1 MNTAATPPEKQ
12 LPDPLASALERM
24 GLSDQDKAAL
34 RAAFAQVATP
44 PAQELTP
51 LLEVAAEP
59 PKWWMQSR
67 TMLLN
72 GAVVA
77 LAGAAELIQ
86 VIEPNLGLLH
96 DLLPPSNY
104 ATVLAALA
112 GANALLRCATASG
125 ITFRRPA
132 IQQANTPPAGG

>member
-1 MNTAATPPEKQ
+1 MNTAATPPEKH

-24 GLSDQDKAAL
+24 NMPDQDKAAL
-34 RAAFAQVATP
+34 RAALAQVMTP
-44 PAQELTP
+44 TQELP
-51 LLEVAAEP
+51 ASVEVAAEP

-72 GAVVA
+72 GVVVA
-77 LAGAAELIQ
+77 LAGTAELMQ

-96 DLLPPSNY
+96 DLLSPSSY